1 MIDPFSLTIAIS
13 SLLMT
18 LGHMY
23 NSTQNDI
30 ELLRRIDQLERSIV
44 NNTRSSSTSRRRAYR
59 FGYY

>member
-1 MIDPFSLTIAIS
+1 MIDPISVTIAIS
-13 SLLMT
+13 TLLMT

-30 ELLRRIDQLERSIV
+30 ELLRRIERLESRRITEF
-44 NNTRSSSTSRRRAYR
+44 NPTSRRRAYR